1 MMRRSHW
8 VVAIALLSGSLL
20 SACSKKDEEAE
31 PVRPAS
37 TADEKQPEAD
47 GRSEPET
54 DMEELTPLPASP
66 SAMPPREEA
75 VPPAARRAPAPKAVT
90 GQRPLPKGRPAY
102 IPEQL
107 WGHEDPH
114 KGTAAQTPPPPE
126 KPQVDVP
133 SGTTADMHF
142 EHYGVNPTIDTA
154 EQARS
159 TFAADVDNAS
169 YTMARAFLERG
180 QMPAEASVRV
190 EEIVNAFDYGY
201 QAPSSDVFAVHAEA
215 APSPNRK
222 GYHVLHIGVKGKEVK
237 RAARKAAV
245 LTFVV
250 DVSGSMDADNRI
262 GLVKRSLRLLVEQL
276 GEADKV
282 GIVVYGSNARALLEP
297 TSAYNKQRI
306 LTVIDGLTT
315 EGATNAEA
323 GIRLGYQMASRN
335 FREGGVNRVVLCSDG
350 VANVGMTGPAGLLDM
365 IGRESNR
372 GITIS
377 SIGFGMG
384 NYNDVLMEKLA
395 NKGNGNYYYVDKLD
409 EARRVFVDQLTGT
422 LEVIAK
428 DVKIQVDFD
437 KSVVARYRLI
447 GYENRALAAHE
458 FDDDRV
464 DAGEIGAGH
473 AVTALYEIKLRRGA
487 SGALGKVRIR
497 YKQAHG
503 SASSL
508 VEKKL
513 SRDIV
518 RASTDALSSP
528 TQLSLAA
535 AQFAEKLRGSY
546 WARNVSYHDI
556 SRRIDRLS
564 TRDKKEV
571 RELKTLV
578 QRAQQLD
585 KRGDKFE
592 SKHGPIARMDFDRVP
607 ILR

>member
-1 MMRRSHW
+1 
-8 VVAIALLSGSLL
+8 
-20 SACSKKDEEAE
+20 
-31 PVRPAS
+31 
-37 TADEKQPEAD
+37 
-47 GRSEPET
+47 
-54 DMEELTPLPASP
+54 
-66 SAMPPREEA
+66 
-75 VPPAARRAPAPKAVT
+75 
-90 GQRPLPKGRPAY
+90 
-102 IPEQL
+102 
-107 WGHEDPH
+107 
-114 KGTAAQTPPPPE
+114 
-126 KPQVDVP
+126 
-133 SGTTADMHF
+133 
-142 EHYGVNPTIDTA
+142 
-154 EQARS
+154 
-159 TFAADVDNAS
+159 
-169 YTMARAFLERG
+169 
-180 QMPAEASVRV
+180 VRV